1 MSDSS
6 TLRTGWLFGAG
17 WDLMLGCGLG
27 SMAVMLAQAV
37 SGPSLERL
45 IPGGLLVLLFA
56 LPHYGATLIRAYED
70 PADRAKYR
78 VFSLWATL
86 LVVGCLVAG
95 LYLPLFGSL
104 VLTLYLTWSP
114 WHYSGQN
121 YGIALM
127 LLARRGV
134 AVSRVAKRF
143 FYASFLLSYVLTFLA
158 IHGEVSRGTYAP
170 VSYGGTVFELLPIGF
185 SHSAM
190 SFGIVG
196 VGAAYA
202 VACAVAIVLLARA
215 GGMRAIVPAL
225 ILMSTQALW
234 FSLPVAI
241 RHFELAAETSVFRS
255 VYTAYGFLWIAG
267 YHAIQYLWITT
278 YYATRSRAPESGA
291 VLPSERSALGR
302 RLRFLGKAALLG
314 YAVWTVPALV
324 FAPGLLSGIPHE
336 SGLAL
341 MVAAA
346 VNLHHF
352 VLDGAI
358 WKLRDGRVAR
368 ILLRAGPG
376 LAGRAGSES
385 EGSEASGGSQ
395 GSKAKPDDPPLPDEP
410 DSAEGVRA
418 SSWPRRVIYG
428 VGVACAAYGAL
439 TYVGGDL
446 GFGEA
451 LSRGDTR
458 SARVAM
464 ERLKWL
470 GRDGPSRHTELGRRL
485 AGQGEVLAAR
495 REFKRSIE
503 LTPTARAWKSMAQL
517 FEQQQQWQSAAVAYD
532 SALAIQ
538 PEVAST
544 LFRLGRAWLEAGH
557 PQKAIAPLERA
568 ASLAPGEKI
577 IGLNL
582 ARARRELEARSDP

>member
-1 MSDSS
+1 MSDST

-27 SMAVMLAQAV
+27 SMAVMLAQAA

-45 IPGGLLVLLFA
+45 VPGGLLVLLFA

-78 VFSLWATL
+78 VFTVWATL

-95 LYLPLFGSL
+95 LHLPLFGSL

-114 WHYSGQN
+114 WHYTGQN

-134 AVSRVAKRF
+134 AVSSVAKRF
-143 FYASFLLSYVLTFLA
+143 FYVSFVLSYLLTFLA
-158 IHGEVSRGTYAP
+158 IHGQVSRGTYAP

-185 SHSAM
+185 PHSAM

-215 GGMRAIVPAL
+215 GGLRAIVPAL

-241 RHFELAAETSVFRS
+241 RHFELAGETSAFRS

-278 YYATRSRAPESGA
+278 YYATRLPGPESGTP
-291 VLPSERSALGR
+291 LPSERSAVGQ

-324 FAPGLLSGIPHE
+324 LAPGLLSSIPHE

-368 ILLRAGPG
+368 ILLKVGPRLEARVGPG
-376 LAGRAGSES
+376 S
-385 EGSEASGGSQ
+385 EGEGGR
-395 GSKAKPDDPPLPDEP
+395 KLEDPPLPDEQDP
-410 DSAEGVRA
+410 SEGVRA
-418 SSWPRRVIYG
+418 SSWPRRLIYG
-428 VGVACAAYGAL
+428 VGIACAAYGAL

-446 GFGEA
+446 GFGGK
-451 LSRGDTR
+451 LSRGDTHG
-458 SARVAM
+458 ARVAM

-485 AGQGEVLAAR
+485 AGQGETLAAR
-495 REFKRSIE
+495 REFERSIE
-503 LTPTARAWKSMAQL
+503 LSPTARAWESMAKL
-517 FEQQQQWQSAAVAYD
+517 FEQQRQWQRAAVAYD
-532 SALAIQ
+532 SALALQ

-544 LFRLGRAWLEAGH
+544 LFRLGRAWLEAGY

-568 ASLAPGEKI
+568 AALAPGEKI

-582 ARARRELEARSDP
+582 ARARRELEARSNP